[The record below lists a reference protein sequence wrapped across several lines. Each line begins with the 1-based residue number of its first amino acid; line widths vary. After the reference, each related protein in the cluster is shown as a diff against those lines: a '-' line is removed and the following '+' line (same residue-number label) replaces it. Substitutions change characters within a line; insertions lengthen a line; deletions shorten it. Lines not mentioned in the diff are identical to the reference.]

1 MPELPEVEIVKQ
13 SLEKTIVSKKIN
25 KFIIFNRNLRFKV
38 QKDLGKLIEKKKIV
52 RLIRV
57 SKYLIIEFKNN
68 CYLLIHLGMS
78 GTLHLVK
85 DGNILKTNLSFYHS
99 SDLPKKHNHIEFN
112 FSKFKIIYNDPRR
125 FGFIKYFSSNIKLD
139 VYLSKLGIEPLDKNF
154 NFHYLKKQL
163 INKGK
168 NIKNF
173 LLDQKYVAGIGNIYA
188 NEILFCSKIHPL
200 RLCKT
205 LKNKEIERIVYSS
218 KRVLERAIKKGG
230 SSIRNFKNSIG
241 KTGNY
246 QKEFRVYD
254 QETKKCTSMNCKGK
268 IRKISISNRS
278 SYFCKICQK

>member
-154 NFHYLKKQL
+154 NFNYLKKQL

-205 LKNKEIERIVYSS
+205 LKNEEIERIVYSS

>member
-1 MPELPEVEIVKQ
+1 
-13 SLEKTIVSKKIN
+13 
-25 KFIIFNRNLRFKV
+25 
-38 QKDLGKLIEKKKIV
+38 
-52 RLIRV
+52 
-57 SKYLIIEFKNN
+57 
-68 CYLLIHLGMS
+68 MS

-154 NFHYLKKQL
+154 NFNYLKKQL

-205 LKNKEIERIVYSS
+205 LKNEEIERIVYSS

>member
-99 SDLPKKHNHIEFN
+99 SDLPKKHNHIEFK

-154 NFHYLKKQL
+154 NFNYLKKQL

-205 LKNKEIERIVYSS
+205 LKNEEIERIVYSS